1 MNEKRLIRFIIIA
14 PLIFIPAIAIIL
26 SYFSITHNQEIIE
39 NTSKNLKER
48 LMREHQNNIV
58 SKVKMAVE
66 LIKYERSTIE
76 MRLKEKVKLRVDK
89 AYDIASN
96 IYLQNKDE
104 HPIPAIQSMIVDA
117 IRPLVWNNG
126 ESFIFILDKEGTFI
140 LAPKYL
146 THLEGKNIS
155 NFQDV
160 TGRYVIREEIQMVKN
175 HREGFL
181 WDTFTRPGKD
191 LNKQYKQL
199 AFVKN
204 FEHFNWYM
212 GSAEYLDTTT
222 KEIESSII
230 AILRN
235 INKDKS
241 NYFFI
246 LNTKGEV
253 ILHTYNPELEGTNLL
268 LSKKQNQIDTIQTFI
283 NNANTKKD
291 SFISY
296 SWENPITH
304 ILEKKCSYVE
314 KIPNTDW
321 LIGSGFYVNDLDK
334 IVATKQSQLETLN
347 HDQLQFTITFSLL
360 FILLSTLISW
370 YISRKL
376 QHHFNSLKM
385 HLALKS
391 DELSKLNISLEEKIS
406 ERTQELNDAYKK
418 MEQIATIDTLTGINN
433 RYSFLNA
440 FESEMKKY
448 LSTHTNFTLLMIDID
463 HFKQI
468 NDNHGHDVGD
478 QTLIT
483 MTQIVQECLRSN
495 DLFGRM
501 GGEEF
506 MILLPHTPLTSAEEI
521 AKRIQ
526 KSINEYNFDIIQ
538 HVTVSIGVV
547 EYREGESDIEMFKRA
562 DIALYEAKHSG
573 RNKVVVSY

>member
-14 PLIFIPAIAIIL
+14 PLVFIPAIAIIL

-104 HPIPAIQSMIVDA
+104 HPIHAIQSMIVDA

-347 HDQLQFTITFSLL
+347 HDQLQLTITFSLL

-478 QTLIT
+478 RTLIT

-526 KSINEYNFDIIQ
+526 KSINEYKFDIIQ

>member
-347 HDQLQFTITFSLL
+347 HDQLQLTITFSLL

>member
-14 PLIFIPAIAIIL
+14 PLVFIPAIAIIL

-347 HDQLQFTITFSLL
+347 HDQLQLTITFSLL

-376 QHHFNSLKM
+376 QQHFNSLKM

-547 EYREGESDIEMFKRA
+547 EYREAESDIEMFKRA

>member
-104 HPIPAIQSMIVDA
+104 HPIPAIQSMIIDA

-347 HDQLQFTITFSLL
+347 HDQLQLTITFSLL